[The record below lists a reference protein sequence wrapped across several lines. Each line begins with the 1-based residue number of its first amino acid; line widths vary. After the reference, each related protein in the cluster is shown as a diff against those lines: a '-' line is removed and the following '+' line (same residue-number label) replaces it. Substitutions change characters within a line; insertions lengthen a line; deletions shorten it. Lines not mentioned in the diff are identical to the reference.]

1 MRVLVTA
8 VAVAS
13 MLWIPSRATAQDA
26 PVGFGNLEMARSRD
40 CVGVLTRMDVLN
52 AALQPLGV
60 QAERLRVLTEAIA
73 LEDRDIMPS
82 LDQTNAVEA
91 AIHAWFVADG
101 LLAQS
106 FLDSGNEDLRRQR
119 GIGREQLRG
128 TIQGADAAVQAQAQ
142 AVIDA
147 SGDLAA
153 EAGPCD
159 GAIFVRS
166 AVVEAC
172 QSQTGPVCAAAATP
186 GPDSIFRFVDSSEE
200 LWDVQ
205 ELRPWTTP
213 GPLRVAQN
221 ATLTGARTVAFAR
234 HGNIVIS
241 VAFAPMIQERASL
254 SEEEITQFAET
265 LDSLGL
271 VFEHPLLSFAP
282 SLAVRATLPESLA
295 GENIYALHF
304 GSADDADVV
313 WTAPAGT
320 GGVLESPVVLQA
332 HQVVRLQNGEALT
345 LTAIVNSEGDD
356 NEAVY
361 SLDVTTVNQ
370 SSAVR
375 GLLGYMAQGM
385 AADLLRLIPP
395 GGGG

>member
-52 AALQPLGV
+52 ATLQPLGV

-147 SGDLAA
+147 SGDLA
-153 EAGPCD
+153 
-159 GAIFVRS
+159 
-166 AVVEAC
+166 
-172 QSQTGPVCAAAATP
+172 
-186 GPDSIFRFVDSSEE
+186 
-200 LWDVQ
+200 
-205 ELRPWTTP
+205 
-213 GPLRVAQN
+213 
-221 ATLTGARTVAFAR
+221 
-234 HGNIVIS
+234 
-241 VAFAPMIQERASL
+241 
-254 SEEEITQFAET
+254 
-265 LDSLGL
+265 
-271 VFEHPLLSFAP
+271 
-282 SLAVRATLPESLA
+282 
-295 GENIYALHF
+295 
-304 GSADDADVV
+304 
-313 WTAPAGT
+313 
-320 GGVLESPVVLQA
+320 
-332 HQVVRLQNGEALT
+332 
-345 LTAIVNSEGDD
+345 
-356 NEAVY
+356 
-361 SLDVTTVNQ
+361 
-370 SSAVR
+370 
-375 GLLGYMAQGM
+375 
-385 AADLLRLIPP
+385 
-395 GGGG
+395 

>member
-1 MRVLVTA
+1 VRVIVTA

-13 MLWIPSRATAQDA
+13 ILSIPTRASAQDA
-26 PVGFGNLEMARSRD
+26 PVGFGDLEMARSRD
-40 CVGVLTRMDVLN
+40 CVGVLARMDVLN

-82 LDQTNAVEA
+82 LDQTNSVEKAVR
-91 AIHAWFVADG
+91 AWFVADG

-106 FLDSGNEDLRRQR
+106 FLDSGKEDLRRQR
-119 GIGREQLRG
+119 GIGREQIRG
-128 TIQGADAAVQAQAQ
+128 TMQAAGAAVQAQAQ
-142 AVIDA
+142 ALIDA

-172 QSQTGPVCAAAATP
+172 QAQTGLVCTAAATP
-186 GPDSIFRFVDSSEE
+186 GPDSIFRFVDSPEE

-205 ELRPWTTP
+205 ELRPWTVP
-213 GPLRVAQN
+213 GPLRVAPN
-221 ATLTGARTVAFAR
+221 GSLTGARTVAFAR
-234 HGNIVIS
+234 HGNVVIS

-254 SEEEITQFAET
+254 SEEEAAQFAEI

-271 VFEHPLLSFAP
+271 VFEHPLLAFAP
-282 SLAVRATLPESLA
+282 SLAVRATLPEALA
-295 GENIYALHF
+295 GENVYVLHF

-320 GGVLESPVVLQA
+320 GGVLESPVVLLA

-345 LTAIVNSEGDD
+345 LTAIVGGDGDD

-370 SSAVR
+370 SSAAR

-385 AADLLRLIPP
+385 AADLLRLVPP